1 MSQRGASGERAK
13 DTNAV
18 EVETITEHQLP
29 KTQWLDLERLDGT
42 EEGETELKMTGER
55 WGRRRRERSE
65 SGAEL
70 TEAV

>member
-1 MSQRGASGERAK
+1 MMSQRGAIGERAK

-42 EEGETELKMTGER
+42 EEGETELTMTGER
-55 WGRRRRERSE
+55 
-65 SGAEL
+65 
-70 TEAV
+70 